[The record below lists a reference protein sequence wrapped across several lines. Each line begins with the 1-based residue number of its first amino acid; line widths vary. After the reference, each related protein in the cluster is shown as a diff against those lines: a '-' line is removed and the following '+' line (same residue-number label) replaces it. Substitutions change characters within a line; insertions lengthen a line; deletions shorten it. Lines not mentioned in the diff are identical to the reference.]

1 MTNKIQITL
10 IQIDNYGPW
19 TMELGNDREYRLQML
34 QSSLYSDLQK
44 HISNRNGIVF
54 YNRFDEILAITNG
67 IGLPEH
73 ASIQEEILSK
83 YPFTISMS
91 VGRGNTPYEAQHMAS
106 VVLQHAGS
114 AQSNKRKSLLLG
126 TPQDFPGDRV
136 QMVHI
141 DVDYATQKYVDV
153 ISAFET
159 TMMMRKISVA
169 LGEQFL
175 KKKALTFYFG
185 GDNFAAVANGVRA
198 DSIEKIL
205 ENTGRG
211 LHLSL
216 KGGVGIAM
224 RARKAMELA
233 TANLDKIR
241 EERTNGPTRKLM
253 KSTER

>member
-1 MTNKIQITL
+1 MTL

-34 QSSLYSDLQK
+34 QSSLYSDLQE
-44 HISNRNGIVF
+44 HISNKNGLAF

-67 IGLPEH
+67 IGLEEH

-114 AQSNKRKSLLLG
+114 AQSNKRKRLLLG
-126 TPQDFPGDRV
+126 TPQDSPDDRV

-141 DVDYATQKYVDV
+141 DVDHATQKYVDV

-159 TMMMRKISVA
+159 TMMMRKLSVA
-169 LGEQFL
+169 LAEQFL

-185 GDNFAAVANGVRA
+185 GDNFASVANGVRTDA
-198 DSIEKIL
+198 IEKIF
-205 ENTGRG
+205 EITGQE

-216 KGGVGIAM
+216 KGGIGIA
-224 RARKAMELA
+224 RTARKAMELA
-233 TANLDKIR
+233 TANLDMIR
-241 EERTNGPTRKLM
+241 EERTNGPARKLI
-253 KSTER
+253 KSAEP